1 MKGKNKM
8 PELSTNV
15 LRPVPAAPVTKS
27 RAAEEKK
34 AQQEANTVCYPF
46 KPPSDDDTFNE
57 GTFFA
62 DVANLAVYSLKNEQN

>member
-15 LRPVPAAPVTKS
+15 LGPVQAARVTRS
-27 RAAEEKK
+27 RAASEGKK
-34 AQQEANTVCYPF
+34 AQQEANTVHDKLSLPIDN
-46 KPPSDDDTFNE
+46 STFTQ

-62 DVANLAVYSLKNEQN
+62 DVENLKYSLKNEEN